1 MVKLVSANNSTPKYP
16 RGQQV
21 FLFTSH
27 SYIRTC
33 TTNQSSLMNLKLGA
47 GLVAVGGAQRTK
59 WKSRYTGGVKHVSV
73 DHFMGKGEGG
83 SGL

>member
-1 MVKLVSANNSTPKYP
+1 
-16 RGQQV
+16 
-21 FLFTSH
+21 
-27 SYIRTC
+27 
-33 TTNQSSLMNLKLGA
+33 MNLKLGA

-59 WKSRYTGGVKHVSV
+59 WKSRYTGGVKHASV